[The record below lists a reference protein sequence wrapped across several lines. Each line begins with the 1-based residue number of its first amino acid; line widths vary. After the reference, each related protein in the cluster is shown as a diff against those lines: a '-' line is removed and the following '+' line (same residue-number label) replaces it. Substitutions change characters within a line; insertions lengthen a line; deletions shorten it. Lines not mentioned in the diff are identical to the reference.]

1 MVMNKI
7 IKKYIINPSELKKS
21 LYSNSIKIIDC
32 RWFLNQPYKG
42 QKDFDKSHIPNA
54 IFYDLEKNSNKTS
67 ELPHMLPNKLQFQK
81 FISKSDIS
89 KNKLI
94 IIYDQN
100 GFFCSSRMW
109 FTFKLYNFKKIKILN
124 GGFDQW
130 IKKKYPIN
138 NIQTNINKK
147 QKANETNN
155 FLKLSKNMV
164 VKKKYVKEKLT
175 SIDKTIIVDARPK
188 ERFLGIS
195 PEPRKNLKSGN
206 ISGSINIPYN
216 KLSNKDGKILGFFKL
231 KELIEKKVQ
240 SKKTDEIICSCGSG
254 VTACNI
260 ILILDILGYK
270 NIKLYDGSWA
280 EWGKK

>member
-54 IFYDLEKNSNKTS
+54 IFYDLEKNSNKTT

-100 GFFCSSRMW
+100 GFFCSSRVWLM
-109 FTFKLYNFKKIKILN
+109 FSYYGFKNVKILE
-124 GGFDQW
+124 GGFKNWQRKKLPLTKE
-130 IKKKYPIN
+130 IKRV
-138 NIQTNINKK
+138 
-147 QKANETNN
+147 N
-155 FLKLSKNMV
+155 F
-164 VKKKYVKEKLT
+164 
-175 SIDKTIIVDARPK
+175 
-188 ERFLGIS
+188 RFL
-195 PEPRKNLKSGN
+195 
-206 ISGSINIPYN
+206 
-216 KLSNKDGKILGFFKL
+216 
-231 KELIEKKVQ
+231 
-240 SKKTDEIICSCGSG
+240 
-254 VTACNI
+254 
-260 ILILDILGYK
+260 
-270 NIKLYDGSWA
+270 
-280 EWGKK
+280 